1 MNITFSSGGVKM
13 FSVIL
18 KDYRGNKYEQFCFIE
33 PGYKKFNISRK
44 KGEKANADNKRSK
57 KQHDKKFS

>member
-1 MNITFSSGGVKM
+1 M

>member
-1 MNITFSSGGVKM
+1 M

-18 KDYRGNKYEQFCFIE
+18 KDYRGNKYEQFCFIK
-33 PGYKKFNISRK
+33 PDYKKFNISRK

-57 KQHDKKFS
+57 KQYDKKFS